1 MFFQQDSGAEPV
13 REWLLGLGDDDKKTI
28 GADIATVEF
37 GWPVGMPT
45 CKAMK
50 GGLYEVRSSL
60 KNRIARVLFCIHDEK
75 MVLLHG
81 FVKKSQK
88 TPQADL
94 DLAKS
99 RMKEL

>member
-1 MFFQQDSGAEPV
+1 M
-13 REWLLGLGDDDKKTI
+13 LGLGDDDKKTI